1 MLNIGGCPPSGH
13 KILEDLPE
21 VDMGVFRGKKA
32 TVQKK
37 EIKNLAKPALGKGS
51 LRNKSSVFSLEAR

>member
-21 VDMGVFRGKKA
+21 VDMGVFRGKKSHCSE
-32 TVQKK
+32 K
-37 EIKNLAKPALGKGS
+37 
-51 LRNKSSVFSLEAR
+51 RNKKFGKASTGKRKSEEQKQCF